1 MTHNFYIQVVLVSKD
16 TILIKNY
23 EQVLNASS
31 KFLLTKDYDSI
42 TEVLQK
48 KDLLNTVSA
57 FIFDAQTMG
66 IQELV
71 KLKTQVGSK
80 KILVVDSGPDNM
92 VNILKIGVGGYLS
105 RKHDYGS
112 LLDFVW
118 KVSNGEK
125 ALDQDSLK
133 YLLQNLE
140 KNMEP
145 QLWGVRLT
153 HFGVPFGKRIINEVV
168 YYNRTLR
175 SKNN

>member
-1 MTHNFYIQVVLVSKD
+1 MTHNFYIQVVLISKD
-16 TILIKNY
+16 TTLIKNY

-42 TEVLQK
+42 AELLQK
-48 KDLLNTVSA
+48 KDVLNNVSA
-57 FIFDAQTMG
+57 FIFDAQT
-66 IQELV
+66 IDIKELI

-92 VNILKIGVGGYLS
+92 VSILKIGVGGYLS

-118 KVSNGEK
+118 KVSKGEK

-140 KNMEP
+140 KNLEP
-145 QLWGVRLT
+145 SYG
-153 HFGVPFGKRIINEVV
+153 G
-168 YYNRTLR
+168 
-175 SKNN
+175 